1 MTLIDTS
8 RTAPHTV
15 NTQDHV
21 VVWVQANCRQCWATK
36 RFLDR
41 AEVPYEVRD
50 VDDDVITAVKEAKA
64 ELRAP
69 VVRFRD
75 DLWSGFRPDKLSE
88 AVALL
93 AAA

>member
-1 MTLIDTS
+1 MTLTE
-8 RTAPHTV
+8 TPHVAT
-15 NTQDHV
+15 TGEDSPDHV
-21 VVWVQANCRQCWATK
+21 IVWVQENCRQCWATK

-88 AVALL
+88 AAATL

>member
-8 RTAPHTV
+8 RTAPDTE

-36 RFLDR
+36 KFLDR
-41 AEVPYEVRD
+41 ADVPYEVRD
-50 VDDDVITAVKEAKA
+50 VDDDVIAAVKAAKA

-69 VVRFRD
+69 VVCFRG

-88 AVALL
+88 AAATL